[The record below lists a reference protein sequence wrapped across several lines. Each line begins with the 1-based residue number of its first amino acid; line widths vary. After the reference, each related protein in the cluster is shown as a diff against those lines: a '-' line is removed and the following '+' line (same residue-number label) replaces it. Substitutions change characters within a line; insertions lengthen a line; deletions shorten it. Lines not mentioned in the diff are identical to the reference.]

1 MQNILSRI
9 KSGEILLSDGAMGT
23 MLMSKGL
30 KSGECPEVF
39 NLVRLDILK
48 EIAQAYLDAGA
59 DLIQTN
65 TFGASPIKLAFYGL
79 EGKTEEINRNAVL
92 AVKEIVAGK
101 AYVNASVGPSGKMI
115 YPLGELT
122 QDLLF
127 DNYFR
132 QIKALISA
140 GADVIS
146 IETMTD
152 ILEAVLAVKAAKQI
166 NKDIPVI
173 ASMTFEK
180 TKRGYYT
187 IMGVTIAKATE
198 ELKNAGADIIGSNCG
213 YGILNM
219 IEIAEEF
226 RKCSDLPVIIQS
238 NAGVPGIQN
247 GNLIFP
253 ESNEFMSSRIK
264 GLVDSG
270 VSIIGGC
277 CGTTPE
283 YISAFRKELNLVSP
297 AKSL

>member
-1 MQNILSRI
+1 MVNILSRI
-9 KSGEILLSDGAMGT
+9 KSGDILLSDGAMGT

-39 NLVRLDILK
+39 NLVKQDILK

-65 TFGASPIKLAFYGL
+65 TFGASPLKLSFYGL
-79 EGKTEEINRNAVL
+79 EGKTEEINRNAVQS
-92 AVKEIVAGK
+92 VKEIVDEK

-127 DNYFR
+127 DNYSR
-132 QIKALISA
+132 QIKALIYA

-146 IETMTD
+146 IETMSD
-152 ILEAVLAVKAAKQI
+152 ILEAVIAVKAAKKI
-166 NKDIPVI
+166 KKDIPVI

-180 TKRGYYT
+180 TKRGFYS
-187 IMGVTIAKATE
+187 IMGVTIQRAAE

-213 YGILNM
+213 YGIMDM
-219 IEIAEEF
+219 IDIAKEF
-226 RKCSDLPVIIQS
+226 RKCSDLPIIIQS
-238 NAGVPGIQN
+238 NAGIPQIRN
-247 GNLIFP
+247 GNLFFP
-253 ESNEFMSSRIK
+253 ESNEFMSSHIK
-264 GLVDSG
+264 ELVDAG

-283 YISAFRKELNLVSP
+283 YISSFRKELNLISSV
-297 AKSL
+297 

>member
-30 KSGECPEVF
+30 KSGNCPETF
-39 NLVRLDILK
+39 NLDNPELLK
-48 EIAQAYLDAGA
+48 EIAQTYLDAGA

-65 TFGASPIKLAFYGL
+65 TFGASPLKLADYGL
-79 EGKTEEINRNAVL
+79 ENKTEEINRNAVF
-92 AVKEIVAGK
+92 AVKQIVEGK

-122 QDLLF
+122 EDQLYES
-127 DNYFR
+127 YFR
-132 QIKALISA
+132 QVTALIDS
-140 GADVIS
+140 GSDIIS
-146 IETMTD
+146 IETMSD
-152 ILEAVLAVKAAKQI
+152 ILEAVLAVKAAKEI
-166 NKDIPVI
+166 KNDIPVI

-180 TKRGYYT
+180 TKRGYYS
-187 IMGVTIAKATE
+187 IMGVTIAKAAE

-213 YGILNM
+213 YGIMDM
-219 IEIAEEF
+219 IDIAKEF
-226 RKCSDLPVIIQS
+226 RKCSDLPLIIQS
-238 NAGVPGIQN
+238 NAGLPEVKK

-253 ESNEFMSSRIK
+253 ESEEFMSSHIK
-264 GLVDSG
+264 ELIDSG

-283 YISAFRKELNLVSP
+283 YISAFRKELDLITAV
-297 AKSL
+297 K

>member
-30 KSGECPEVF
+30 KSGDCPESF
-39 NLVRLDILK
+39 NLENPELLK
-48 EIAQAYLDAGA
+48 EIAQTYLDAGA

-65 TFGASPIKLAFYGL
+65 TFGASPLKLADYEL
-79 EGKTEEINRNAVL
+79 EDKTEEINGIAVTV
-92 AVKEIVAGK
+92 VKQIVEGK

-122 QDLLF
+122 QDQLY

-132 QIKALISA
+132 QISALINS

-146 IETMTD
+146 IETMSD
-152 ILEAVLAVKAAKQI
+152 ILEAVLAVKAAKDI
-166 NKDIPVI
+166 KNDIPVI

-180 TKRGYYT
+180 TKRGYYS
-187 IMGVTIAKATE
+187 IMGVTISKAAE
-198 ELKNAGADIIGSNCG
+198 ELKNAGADIVGSNCG
-213 YGILNM
+213 YGILDM
-219 IEIAEEF
+219 IDIAKEF
-226 RKCSDLPVIIQS
+226 RKCSDLPLIIQS
-238 NAGVPGIQN
+238 NAGLPEIKN

-253 ESNEFMSSRIK
+253 ESEEFMSSRIRE
-264 GLVDSG
+264 LIDAG
-270 VSIIGGC
+270 VRIIGGC

-283 YISAFRKELNLVSP
+283 YISAFRKELDLILSV
-297 AKSL
+297 K

>member
-1 MQNILSRI
+1 MENILSRI

-30 KSGECPEVF
+30 KSGESPEII
-39 NLVRLDILK
+39 NLVKQELLK
-48 EIAQAYLDAGA
+48 EIAQTYLDAGA

-65 TFGASPIKLAFYGL
+65 TFGASPIKLANYGL
-79 EGKTEEINRNAVL
+79 DSKTEEINKNAVI
-92 AVKEIVAGK
+92 AVKEIVKDK

-132 QIKALISA
+132 QINALISA

-146 IETMTD
+146 IETMSD
-152 ILEAVLAVKAAKQI
+152 ILEAVLAVKAAKEI
-166 NKDIPVI
+166 NKNIPVI

-187 IMGVTIAKATE
+187 IMGVTIPKAAK
-198 ELKNAGADIIGSNCG
+198 ELKQAGADIIGSNCG
-213 YGILNM
+213 YGILDM
-219 IEIAEEF
+219 IDIAGEF
-226 RKCSDLPVIIQS
+226 RKCSDLPIIIQS
-238 NAGVPGIQN
+238 NAGIPEINN

-253 ESNEFMSSRIK
+253 ESTEFMSSHIK
-264 GLVDSG
+264 ELIDAGI
-270 VSIIGGC
+270 SIIGGC

-283 YISAFRKELNLVSP
+283 YISAFRTEIDLISSV
-297 AKSL
+297 